1 MIQIEW
7 LNNNSI
13 KTDKLKKPKKIT
25 GTRLAAILGKNPW
38 NTPFAVWADMTHV
51 YEEPFI
57 GIKYTN
63 AGNVI
68 EPKQAEYVK
77 QLGFSNIKSP
87 IDIYGENYF
96 EQTYG
101 DFFPND
107 QIFGG
112 MWDYINV
119 IDGVT
124 QAVFEM
130 KTTKNVSAWNNGP
143 PEYYKLQSA
152 LYAYL
157 LRVDTIYI
165 VVSFLQEKDYD
176 APELFIPTI
185 ENTRIY
191 KFSLHDDFFNFEGNC
206 IIPAINWYQK
216 YIATNIS
223 PQYTSKDS
231 KIINSLKSI
240 NIRNHLLNKYPNAVL
255 LDDKFDSAII
265 GYSQTG
271 NIIYSGKKLQN
282 LHCDITIGDNPIVL
296 YEIEME

>member
-13 KTDKLKKPKKIT
+13 KTDKFKKSKKIT

-51 YEEPFI
+51 YEEPFV
-57 GIKYTN
+57 GTKYTN

-68 EPKQAEYVK
+68 EPKQAEYLK
-77 QLGFSNIKSP
+77 QIGFSSIKSP
-87 IDIYGENYF
+87 VDIYGENYF

-176 APELFIPTI
+176 APDLFIPTT

-240 NIRNHLLNKYPNAVL
+240 NIRNQLLDKYPNAIL
-255 LDDKFDSAII
+255 LDSKYDSAII

-271 NIIYSGKKLQN
+271 DIIYSGKKLQSMSYVIN
-282 LHCDITIGDNPIVL
+282 NFNKPIIL
-296 YEIEME
+296 YEIERT